1 MRSWSGGGQWDVL
14 WSAGLL
20 VLGLGMFCADVG
32 GVPLRDWDEGI
43 VAQVAREIGR
53 SPLESLR
60 WLYPTLF
67 GEPYLNKPPLMHILI
82 ALSYHL
88 GGVSEWTTRLPGA
101 LLSAISVPL
110 LYGVGREVFLGRTA
124 AVLSTLVYLTS
135 LAVVRNGRL
144 AMLDG
149 AVLCFSLGMLLC
161 LLRSRRDVR
170 WSLGIGVAFGLICLT
185 KGILGLLLGAIA
197 LGFLAWD
204 TPRLLSTGYFW
215 SGWLVGSVP
224 AIGWY
229 LAQWLHYGALFWN
242 NNLVDQS
249 FSRVWSAVESNAGP
263 PWYYLLELL
272 KYSWPWLIF
281 LPMGLRLAWEHRSLS
296 WAKLAM
302 TWGGGYLFVIS
313 AMGTKLPWYVL
324 PVYPAIALMIGA
336 ALREVWHQG
345 TLNPAKAHVSPYYP
359 RGWCVSFGLLALVA
373 WAGCLYFSFSA
384 EADPDLQLTFGAL
397 GLTFTA
403 TSALLWHHDLQ
414 FLLVLLSGCYL
425 SLVLLGQSDHWV
437 WELGEDYPV
446 KPVAA
451 MVQQHTPTGHTV
463 YTSHPYH
470 RPSLNFYSDRP
481 IRPASLEHL
490 QQIWQQEASPY
501 FLLSAGAA
509 TALKLK
515 DAQTVAQ
522 TQEWQLVTRATAD
535 SLAEPP
541 EAAFLAG
548 GDRLN

>member
-1 MRSWSGGGQWDVL
+1 M
-14 WSAGLL
+14 
-20 VLGLGMFCADVG
+20 
-32 GVPLRDWDEGI
+32 PLRDWDEGI

-170 WSLGIGVAFGLICLT
+170 WSLGVGVAFGLICLT

-215 SGWLVGSVP
+215 GGWLVGAIP
-224 AIGWY
+224 AVGWY

-272 KYSWPWLIF
+272 KYGWPWLIF
-281 LPMGLRLAWEHRSLS
+281 LNTSGVRLILGLANNTVPNDLLPKRLNPRHAPCKFFRATTEC
-296 WAKLAM
+296 AK
-302 TWGGGYLFVIS
+302 TTG
-313 AMGTKLPWYVL
+313 VL
-324 PVYPAIALMIGA
+324 PQYKNTSRTIANS
-336 ALREVWHQG
+336 RC
-345 TLNPAKAHVSPYYP
+345 LNPITSNSSPY
-359 RGWCVSFGLLALVA
+359 
-373 WAGCLYFSFSA
+373 
-384 EADPDLQLTFGAL
+384 T
-397 GLTFTA
+397 
-403 TSALLWHHDLQ
+403 
-414 FLLVLLSGCYL
+414 LLS
-425 SLVLLGQSDHWV
+425 D
-437 WELGEDYPV
+437 
-446 KPVAA
+446 
-451 MVQQHTPTGHTV
+451 
-463 YTSHPYH
+463 
-470 RPSLNFYSDRP
+470 
-481 IRPASLEHL
+481 
-490 QQIWQQEASPY
+490 
-501 FLLSAGAA
+501 
-509 TALKLK
+509 
-515 DAQTVAQ
+515 
-522 TQEWQLVTRATAD
+522 
-535 SLAEPP
+535 
-541 EAAFLAG
+541 
-548 GDRLN
+548 